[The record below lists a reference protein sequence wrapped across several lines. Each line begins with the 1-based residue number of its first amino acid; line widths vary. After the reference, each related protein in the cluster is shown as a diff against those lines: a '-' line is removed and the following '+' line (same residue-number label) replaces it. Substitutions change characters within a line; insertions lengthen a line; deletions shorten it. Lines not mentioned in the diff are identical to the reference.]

1 MCDNPNGENNI
12 KEVME
17 NSNEDECELI
27 KDSRYQMKL
36 NRALSLYKSIGYI
49 NFNKIKRFPHK
60 YKSSIIVFVI
70 VMLFQCIISLLYFL
84 SIVQKQNDLKSLYE
98 SLYFP
103 LLLSLFSLYVTV
115 LDGDVYKVENVD
127 KELYEIALDIY
138 DQLCLDQDDQDK
150 RELKDYM
157 ERRFLNKKNDMNN

>member
-49 NFNKIKRFPHK
+49 NFNKIKRFLHK

-70 VMLFQCIISLLYFL
+70 VM
-84 SIVQKQNDLKSLYE
+84 
-98 SLYFP
+98 
-103 LLLSLFSLYVTV
+103 
-115 LDGDVYKVENVD
+115 
-127 KELYEIALDIY
+127 
-138 DQLCLDQDDQDK
+138 
-150 RELKDYM
+150 
-157 ERRFLNKKNDMNN
+157 